1 MEKDPYLEGLKR
13 EGRIR
18 LLIVMVGLIAVVL
31 LLLLLNNKI
40 ATDVGV
46 LSQ

>member
-13 EGRIR
+13 ESRIR
-18 LLIVMVGLIAVVL
+18 LLVVIVGLIAVVL

-40 ATDVGV
+40 ATDVGAF
-46 LSQ
+46 SH